1 MHLLASTAN
10 LCRSAY
16 VAIMNVQK
24 PPRVGPLN
32 NGAMLGWLVGRSKKN
47 RDGGAR
53 RGSLSKNELCHLKD
67 GMCFSFLMYIFVSLG
82 GAFSIVKITWL
93 RLLGLRTYSKCC
105 ELDLPHGEPV
115 YL

>member
-32 NGAMLGWLVGRSKKN
+32 NGAMLGWLVGRSKKI
-47 RDGGAR
+47 GMELR

-67 GMCFSFLMYIFVSLG
+67 GMCFSSLMYFFVSFWGKHFL
-82 GAFSIVKITWL
+82 S
-93 RLLGLRTYSKCC
+93 
-105 ELDLPHGEPV
+105 
-115 YL
+115 